1 MVIESVVMASAI
13 LKQVSDTIGAVNEG
27 KASIETAMGLI
38 ADFGHGLNEFQKSKS
53 GGVTGFTKLSNGDVL
68 KLSMIRRSQE
78 RYEAELRTLLLAMDT
93 TLLQQYDAAIAEN
106 KRRHQEQQRYMAR
119 KKKEREQL
127 MQQILVGGTT
137 LLIGGGIALGL
148 IFLIIKAFG

>member
-1 MVIESVVMASAI
+1 MVIESVVMAGAI

-27 KASIETAMGLI
+27 RASIETAMGLL
-38 ADFGHGLNEFQKSKS
+38 ADFGAGLNEFQKSKS
-53 GGVTGFTKLSNGDVL
+53 TGFTKLSNGDVL

-78 RYEAELRTLLLAMDT
+78 RYESELRTLLLAMDS

-119 KKKEREQL
+119 KKKQREELTRQ
-127 MQQILVGGTT
+127 MLVGGTT
-137 LLIGGGIALGL
+137 LLLGSAVAVGL
-148 IFLIIKAFG
+148 VALIIKAFG

>member
-1 MVIESVVMASAI
+1 MVIESVLMASAV

-27 KASIETAMGLI
+27 RASIETAMGLL
-38 ADFGHGLNEFQKSKS
+38 ADFGAGLNEFQKSKS
-53 GGVTGFTKLSNGDVL
+53 TGFTKLSSGDVL

-78 RYEAELRTLLLAMDT
+78 RYEHELRTLLLAMDS

-119 KKKEREQL
+119 KKKQREQL
-127 MQQILVGGTT
+127 MQQVFVGLTT
-137 LLIGGGIALGL
+137 LLVGGGIAVGL
-148 IFLIIKAFG
+148 VVLIIKAFG

>member
-1 MVIESVVMASAI
+1 MIIESVAAASLI

-27 KASIETAMGLI
+27 RASIEGAMGLL
-38 ADFGHGLNEFQKSKS
+38 ADFGAGLNEFQKSKS
-53 GGVTGFTKLSNGDVL
+53 TGFTKLSNGDVL

-78 RYEAELRTLLLAMDT
+78 RYESELRTLLLAMDS
-93 TLLQQYDAAIAEN
+93 TLLAQYDAAIAEN
-106 KRRHQEQQRYMAR
+106 KRRHQEQQRYMAK

-137 LLIGGGIALGL
+137 LLIGGGIAVGL
-148 IFLIIKAFG
+148 IVLIIKAFG

>member
-1 MVIESVVMASAI
+1 MVIESVLMASAI

-27 KASIETAMGLI
+27 KASIETAMGLL
-38 ADFGHGLNEFQKSKS
+38 ADFGAGLNEFQKSKS
-53 GGVTGFTKLSNGDVL
+53 SGFTKLSNGDVL

-78 RYEAELRTLLLAMDT
+78 RYEHELRTLLLAMDS

-119 KKKEREQL
+119 KKKQREQL
-127 MQQILVGGTT
+127 MKQVFVGLTTLLVGG
-137 LLIGGGIALGL
+137 GVAVGL
-148 IFLIIKAFG
+148 IALIIKAFG

>member
-27 KASIETAMGLI
+27 RASIETAMGLL
-38 ADFGHGLNEFQKSKS
+38 ADFGAGLNEFQKSKS
-53 GGVTGFTKLSNGDVL
+53 NGFTKLSNGDVL

-78 RYEAELRTLLLAMDT
+78 RYEHELRTLLLAMDS
-93 TLLQQYDAAIAEN
+93 TLLAQYDAAIAEN

-119 KKKEREQL
+119 KKKQREELTRQ
-127 MQQILVGGTT
+127 MLVGGTT
-137 LLIGGGIALGL
+137 LLLGSAVAVGL
-148 IFLIIKAFG
+148 VALIIKAFG

>member
-27 KASIETAMGLI
+27 RASIETAMGLL
-38 ADFGHGLNEFQKSKS
+38 ADFGAGLNEFQKSKS
-53 GGVTGFTKLSNGDVL
+53 TGFTKLSSGDVL

-78 RYEAELRTLLLAMDT
+78 RYEHELRTLLLAMDS
-93 TLLQQYDAAIAEN
+93 TLLAQYDAAIAEN

-119 KKKEREQL
+119 KKKQREALTRQ
-127 MQQILVGGTT
+127 MLVGGTT
-137 LLIGGGIALGL
+137 LLLGSAVAVGL
-148 IFLIIKAFG
+148 VALIIKAFG

>member
-1 MVIESVVMASAI
+1 MVIESVVMAGAI
-13 LKQVSDTIGAVNEG
+13 LKQVSETIGAVNEG

-38 ADFGHGLNEFQKSKS
+38 ADFGAGLNEFQKSKS
-53 GGVTGFTKLSNGDVL
+53 TGFTKLSNGDVL

-93 TLLQQYDAAIAEN
+93 TLLQQYDQAIAEN

-148 IFLIIKAFG
+148 IALIIKAFG

>member
-38 ADFGHGLNEFQKSKS
+38 ADFGAGLNDFQKSKS
-53 GGVTGFTKLSNGDVL
+53 TGFTKLSSGDVL

-78 RYEAELRTLLLAMDT
+78 RYEHELRTLLLAMDS
-93 TLLQQYDAAIAEN
+93 TLLAQYDAAIAEN

-119 KKKEREQL
+119 KKKERDRL
-127 MQQILVGGTT
+127 MQQIFVGGTT
-137 LLIGGGIALGL
+137 LIVGGGIALGL
-148 IFLIIKAFG
+148 IVLIIKAFG

>member
-27 KASIETAMGLI
+27 RASIETAMGLL
-38 ADFGHGLNEFQKSKS
+38 ADFGAGLNEFQKSKS
-53 GGVTGFTKLSNGDVL
+53 TGFTKLSSGDVL

-78 RYEAELRTLLLAMDT
+78 RYEHELRTLLLAMDS
-93 TLLQQYDAAIAEN
+93 TLLAQYDAAIAEN

-119 KKKEREQL
+119 KKKERERL
-127 MQQILVGGTT
+127 MQQILVGGAT
-137 LLIGGGIALGL
+137 LLIGSGIAVAMVVLV
-148 IFLIIKAFG
+148 IKAFT